1 MRYGRDRP
9 LWKQRRWWQDGVVFA
24 LAFPLVLTAV
34 DAAGGPFGGAGPV
47 PEAYRG
53 VIPED
58 RREEPSVILA
68 DRRWRRQVRTGT
80 Q

>member
-1 MRYGRDRP
+1 MTGGRI
-9 LWKQRRWWQDGVVFA
+9 RRCGADDATAILGVIN
-24 LAFPLVLTAV
+24 
-34 DAAGGPFGGAGPV
+34 DAA
-47 PEAYRG
+47 EAYRG

-58 RREEPSVILA
+58 RREEPSVVLA